1 VSIRYVELADYL
13 AIAAEITGL
22 DTTTLIRVTK
32 VDLAESALHAPAAG
46 FGKTEFYPDF
56 IDKAAVLL
64 VRLAKNH
71 PLPDGNKRAAWVG
84 WWTARRG
91 KNLTMRLVRLI
102 RTRHGR
108 DRALQCTLAPLHT
121 GIGGWH
127 RRPRR
132 EEITPLSISLAACAA
147 HCPLGHTESRGGRV
161 AETGSA
167 HRAKL
172 ADAGRPHPSLCAPPS
187 LSPAVG
193 AHWPPSRSASL

>member
-71 PLPDGNKRAAWVG
+71 LFQTATSERPGWDGG
-84 WWTARRG
+84 
-91 KNLTMRLVRLI
+91 RLVAAKISR
-102 RTRHGR
+102 
-108 DRALQCTLAPLHT
+108 CV
-121 GIGGWH
+121 
-127 RRPRR
+127 
-132 EEITPLSISLAACAA
+132 LSA
-147 HCPLGHTESRGGRV
+147 
-161 AETGSA
+161 
-167 HRAKL
+167 
-172 ADAGRPHPSLCAPPS
+172 
-187 LSPAVG
+187 
-193 AHWPPSRSASL
+193 